1 MPGAS
6 RLRTRP
12 SATGSMLPA
21 PSPRRARDR
30 RACGTPGPEDQA
42 GAIRTLLLPRSLR
55 CTSWLKTVQRGWN
68 VTSRGHGLSG
78 LSSMEPNRLFILG
91 ATGRTGRELVDI
103 ALTRGHQVTAFV
115 RSPAKVTR
123 RDPRLTVV
131 KGDPRN
137 ADELSRAMPGHDAVL
152 SALGPLPR
160 EAMTRTTLLE
170 ESASSAMTA
179 LLRSGV
185 RRFLVVSS
193 AMLFPGGGPV
203 AALLRL
209 MLRPHVRDLK
219 AMEERV
225 SAAAIE
231 WTIARPPRLVA

>member
-1 MPGAS
+1 M
-6 RLRTRP
+6 
-12 SATGSMLPA
+12 
-21 PSPRRARDR
+21 
-30 RACGTPGPEDQA
+30 
-42 GAIRTLLLPRSLR
+42 
-55 CTSWLKTVQRGWN
+55 
-68 VTSRGHGLSG
+68 
-78 LSSMEPNRLFILG
+78 G

-103 ALTRGHQVTAFV
+103 ALARGHQLTAFV

-137 ADELSRAMPGHDAVL
+137 AEELSRAMRGHDAVL

-160 EAMTRTTLLE
+160 EAMTRSTLLE

-193 AMLFPGGGPV
+193 VMLFPGGGPV

-209 MLRPHVRDLK
+209 ILRPHVRDLK

-225 SAAAIE
+225 RAAGIE
-231 WTIARPPRLVA
+231 WTIARPPRLVAAADESYRAQPGGLPPGVTLVSGVLSWRAVAAFLLDAVESGRHQREIVGICR

>member
-1 MPGAS
+1 
-6 RLRTRP
+6 
-12 SATGSMLPA
+12 
-21 PSPRRARDR
+21 
-30 RACGTPGPEDQA
+30 
-42 GAIRTLLLPRSLR
+42 
-55 CTSWLKTVQRGWN
+55 
-68 VTSRGHGLSG
+68 
-78 LSSMEPNRLFILG
+78 MEPNRLFILG

-137 ADELSRAMPGHDAVL
+137 ADELSRTMPGHDAVL

-231 WTIARPPRLVA
+231 WTIARPPRLVAANDERYRAQPGGLPPGATLVSGVLSWRAVAVFLLDAVESGRHQREIVGICR

>member
-1 MPGAS
+1 
-6 RLRTRP
+6 
-12 SATGSMLPA
+12 
-21 PSPRRARDR
+21 
-30 RACGTPGPEDQA
+30 
-42 GAIRTLLLPRSLR
+42 
-55 CTSWLKTVQRGWN
+55 
-68 VTSRGHGLSG
+68 
-78 LSSMEPNRLFILG
+78 MEPKRLLILG

-103 ALTRGHQVTAFV
+103 ALARGHQVTAFV

-137 ADELSRAMPGHDAVL
+137 AEELSRAMPGHDAVL

-160 EAMTRTTLLE
+160 EAMTRSTLLE

-225 SAAAIE
+225 RAAGIE
-231 WTIARPPRLVA
+231 WTIARPPRLVAAADESYRAQPGGLPPGVTLVSGVLSWRAVAAFLLDAVESGRHQREIVGVCR